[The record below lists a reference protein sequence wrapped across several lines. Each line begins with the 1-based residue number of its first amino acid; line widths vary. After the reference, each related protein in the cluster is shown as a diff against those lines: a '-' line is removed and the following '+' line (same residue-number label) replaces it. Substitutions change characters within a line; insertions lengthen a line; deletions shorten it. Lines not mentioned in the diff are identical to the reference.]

1 MKEIVVLSGKGG
13 TGKTTVTASLAAL
26 AKNAVLA
33 DCDVDAADLY
43 LLLRPEIKET
53 FEFWG
58 SQKAKINE
66 NKCKECGKCEEAC
79 RFGAIENFKVN
90 AILCEGCR
98 VCYNLCPQKAIEME
112 ETLSGHWYISD
123 TKYGPMVHARL
134 GIAEENSGKLVSVV
148 KKAAREIAERGRYE
162 YIITDGPPGIGCP
175 VISSLSGADMALI
188 VTEPT
193 AAGLH
198 DLERVLKLAENFK
211 VAIKVVI
218 NKFDLAQEKSKEIEQ
233 YCINEGI
240 EVIGKIPFDEEIV
253 RAVSKGVPPVEYSSG
268 PAAEALKNVAVLSF
282 EGVRIA

>member
-13 TGKTTVTASLAAL
+13 TGKTTLTASLAAL

-33 DCDVDAADLY
+33 DCDVDAPDLY
-43 LLLRPEIKET
+43 LLLKPEIRET

-58 SQKAKINE
+58 SQKAKINK

-98 VCYNLCPQKAIEME
+98 VCYNLCPQKAIDME

-123 TKYGPMVHARL
+123 TKYGPIVHARL

-268 PAAEALKNVAVLSF
+268 PAAEALKDVG
-282 EGVRIA
+282 EGIFT